1 MIDKLFT
8 NRFEVI
14 LNPAKNEII
23 LAQEQALE
31 RIRQV
36 LHKAESE
43 VARDSQRM
51 SPEQRLKTA
60 ETELEKAEEHL
71 LSALKS
77 VFKAF
82 CYIAPL
88 ASPLVPSFLSIEP
101 IKELKGVVEIKDEP
115 AEQKRDVFGWLKK

>member
-8 NRFEVI
+8 NRFDAI
-14 LNPAKNEII
+14 ITPAKSEIL

-36 LHKAESE
+36 FQQAEAEVAHESQFMSSEQRMKTAESE
-43 VARDSQRM
+43 
-51 SPEQRLKTA
+51 
-60 ETELEKAEEHL
+60 LEKVEEHL

-77 VFKAF
+77 VVKAL

-88 ASPLVPSFLSIEP
+88 AAPLIPSFVRVHP
-101 IKELKGVVEIKDEP
+101 IKELKGVVG
-115 AEQKRDVFGWLKK
+115 KRER